1 MDVVAGRS
9 AQSPTATQQAG
20 VHPQGAERPHLAV
33 GAPFGAEQGVQRA
46 VDIGHYVERQVEMGP
61 VGGEPFGRG
70 KGDDS
75 DASITELGEAIAH
88 GDHVLL
94 ARQSSEM
101 AVEHQ
106 HQRTTLLVGRSP
118 RPTGVVDEFQI
129 GGQWVAGAK
138 RSLLGHGHLH
148 RRAYGEAT
156 DRVGRGRQVA
166 LIDQRL
172 REAKDRAI
180 EPVARR
186 LVAMRVPAGWLTA
199 AGLVASVVSGVLA
212 WRGLSWWALAV
223 FVLGRVLDGLDGAV
237 ARRADTASDLGGYL
251 DQLADTVGY
260 AAVPLGLAAGAGS
273 AEAWAACAVLVA
285 SFYVN
290 IVSWAYL
297 AALAEKRGAGA
308 AAQGVSTSIVMPTGL
323 VEGAETI
330 VLYGL
335 MLAVPGWF
343 VGWAWSMA
351 VLVALTVVQRV
362 AWAVRHLR

>member
-1 MDVVAGRS
+1 MED
-9 AQSPTATQQAG
+9 
-20 VHPQGAERPHLAV
+20 
-33 GAPFGAEQGVQRA
+33 
-46 VDIGHYVERQVEMGP
+46 
-61 VGGEPFGRG
+61 
-70 KGDDS
+70 
-75 DASITELGEAIAH
+75 
-88 GDHVLL
+88 
-94 ARQSSEM
+94 
-101 AVEHQ
+101 Q
-106 HQRTTLLVGRSP
+106 HQRTTQPIGWPPGLP
-118 RPTGVVDEFQI
+118 GVVDQFEV
-129 GGQWVAGAK
+129 GWQWVAGAQ

-148 RRAYGEAT
+148 RRAYGEVT

-199 AGLVASVVSGVLA
+199 AGLVASVASGVLA

-223 FVLGRVLDGLDGAV
+223 FVLGRMLDGLDGAV
-237 ARRADTASDLGGYL
+237 ARRAGTASDLGGYL

-330 VLYGL
+330 VLYVL